1 MIDTRKTLKAI
12 ADSLKA
18 LSKEINSIAT
28 QVGKATKTQAK
39 KTAKVKPVKKA
50 TKAKAPRIKSPKKPT
65 PASEGNVSITDMVLE
80 AIKNGDGGI
89 TNASIIEKTGFT
101 QKQIA
106 NVVLKLKKQGK
117 IKSIGRGVFA
127 GA

>member
-1 MIDTRKTLKAI
+1 MTDLGKSLKAI
-12 ADSLKA
+12 ADSLNA
-18 LSKEINSIAT
+18 LSKEINSIAM
-28 QVGKATKTQAK
+28 QVGRATRLQTKS
-39 KTAKVKPVKKA
+39 TAKIKPLKKVI
-50 TKAKAPRIKSPKKPT
+50 KAKVPRIKSPKKPA
-65 PASEGNVSITDMVLE
+65 PVSEGNVSITDTVFD
-80 AIKNGDGGI
+80 AIKNNDGGI

>member
-12 ADSLKA
+12 ADNLKA
-18 LSKEINSIAT
+18 LSKEVNSIAT
-28 QVGKATKTQAK
+28 QVGKATKTQTK
-39 KTAKVKPVKKA
+39 STAKIKPVKKA
-50 TKAKAPRIKSPKKPT
+50 TKAKAPKKSTSRKPT

-89 TNASIIEKTGFT
+89 TNASIIDKTGFS

-117 IKSIGRGVFA
+117 IKAIGRGVFA

>member
-1 MIDTRKTLKAI
+1 MGDTGKALKAI
-12 ADSLKA
+12 AESLKA

-28 QVGKATKTQAK
+28 QFGKATKLQAK
-39 KTAKVKPVKKA
+39 TIAKRKPVKKV
-50 TKAKAPRIKSPKKPT
+50 TRVPRKTTPKKSAPT
-65 PASEGNVSITDMVLE
+65 SKGSVSITDTVYG
-80 AIKNGDGGI
+80 AIKNADSGI

-127 GA
+127 CA

>member
-1 MIDTRKTLKAI
+1 MSDTGKALKAI

-28 QVGKATKTQAK
+28 QVGKATKPRTK
-39 KTAKVKPVKKA
+39 TTAKTKPVKKA
-50 TKAKAPRIKSPKKPT
+50 TKVPRKTTPKKPA
-65 PASEGNVSITDMVLE
+65 PASEGNVSITDTIFD
-80 AIKNGDGGI
+80 AIKNNDGGI

-117 IKSIGRGVFA
+117 IKSIGRGIFA

>member
-1 MIDTRKTLKAI
+1 MGDTGQVLKTI
-12 ADSLKA
+12 ADSLKS

-28 QVGKATKTQAK
+28 QVGKATKLQAK
-39 KTAKVKPVKKA
+39 TIAKRKPVKKA
-50 TKAKAPRIKSPKKPT
+50 TKKTTPKKSAPT
-65 PASEGNVSITDMVLE
+65 SKGSVSITDTVFE
-80 AIKNGDGGI
+80 AIKNAGSGI

-106 NVVLKLKKQGK
+106 NVVLKLKKKGK

>member
-1 MIDTRKTLKAI
+1 MGDTGKALKAV

-18 LSKEINSIAT
+18 LSKEINSIST
-28 QVGKATKTQAK
+28 QVGKATKPRT
-39 KTAKVKPVKKA
+39 KTTVKTKPVKKA
-50 TKAKAPRIKSPKKPT
+50 TKKTTPKKSAPT
-65 PASEGNVSITDMVLE
+65 SKGSVSITDTVFG
-80 AIKNGDGGI
+80 AIKDADSGI